1 MRSQVLTEIMNTS
14 REVDSVT
21 KKIFKSNILVAA
33 AVLIF
38 GIACVMAIL
47 YQHFGKEING
57 ELKKEASYLSYGVEQ
72 DGIDYLKQINE
83 KDDRITYIAEDGT
96 VLYDNMADAEAMENH
111 SERKEVQEA
120 LKTGS
125 GYAERTSET
134 LSQKTIYYALRLP
147 DHSVLRVSSTQFSVF
162 VLLMELIPPII
173 GILIVML
180 IIAVIVS
187 AHMANKIVEPI
198 NNLDLEH
205 PEDNQVYDE
214 VGPLLSKIYKQNRQ
228 IKNQLEAARRNQ
240 EEFGIITENMQEG
253 LLVID
258 SYTMILSGN
267 SSVWNMFQLKEA
279 KIGDSVYSL
288 NRNEDFRMLIEQVL
302 KGQHGS
308 ALLHLGN
315 EAIQMIANPVTREHK
330 VVGAVLLL
338 MNETEKVE
346 REQLRREFSANVSHE
361 LKTPLTSISG
371 FAEIIQD
378 GLVRAEDIKKF
389 AGRIYDEAQRL
400 ITLVEDTIKVSQ
412 LDEGENPYEWE
423 QLDAYTVVKDVCGRL
438 KDIAAKKNVHLY
450 IDGDKTMICTVRPI
464 LDEIIYN
471 LCDNGIKYNRDDGT
485 VSIHLRDLGENVEI
499 RVKDNGIG
507 ISGEDQSRVFE
518 RFYRVD
524 KSHSKAIGGTGLG
537 LSIVKHGVTFLGGT
551 LKMVS
556 EIGKGTEITMT
567 FPKERKAV

>member
-1 MRSQVLTEIMNTS
+1 M
-14 REVDSVT
+14 T
-21 KKIFKSNILVAA
+21 KKIFKSNIVVAA

-72 DGIDYLKQINE
+72 EGIDYLKQINE

-96 VLYDNMADAEAMENH
+96 VLYDNMADAESMENH

-125 GYAERTSET
+125 GYAERTSKT
-134 LSQKTIYYALRLP
+134 LAQKTIYYALRLP
-147 DHSVLRVSSTQFSVF
+147 DHSVLRVSSTQFSIF

-173 GILIVML
+173 GIIIVML

-267 SSVWNMFQLKEA
+267 SSVWKMFQIKDP

-288 NRNEDFRMLIEQVL
+288 DRNEDFRMLIEQVL

-308 ALLHLGN
+308 VLLHLGN

-450 IDGDKTMICTVRPI
+450 IDGDKTMLCTVRPI
-464 LDEIIYN
+464 FDEIIYN

-485 VSIHLRDLGENVEI
+485 VSIHLREMGENVEV

-507 ISGEDQSRVFE
+507 IPGEDQNRVFE

-551 LKMVS
+551 IKMVS
-556 EIGKGTEITMT
+556 EVGKGTEVTLT
-567 FPKERKAV
+567 FPKQRKVL

>member
-1 MRSQVLTEIMNTS
+1 M
-14 REVDSVT
+14 T
-21 KKIFKSNILVAA
+21 KKIFKSNIVVAA

-125 GYAERTSET
+125 GYAERTSKT
-134 LSQKTIYYALRLP
+134 LAQKTIYYALRLP
-147 DHSVLRVSSTQFSVF
+147 DHSVLRVSSTQFSIF

-173 GILIVML
+173 GIIIVML

-267 SSVWNMFQLKEA
+267 SSVWKMFQIKDP

-288 NRNEDFRMLIEQVL
+288 DRNEDFRMLIEQVL

-308 ALLHLGN
+308 VLLHLGS

-450 IDGDKTMICTVRPI
+450 IDGDKTMLCTVRPI
-464 LDEIIYN
+464 FDEIIYN

-485 VSIHLRDLGENVEI
+485 VSIHLREMGENVEV

-507 ISGEDQSRVFE
+507 IPGEDQNRVFE

-551 LKMVS
+551 IKMVS
-556 EIGKGTEITMT
+556 EVGKGTEVTLT
-567 FPKERKAV
+567 FPKQRRVV

>member
-1 MRSQVLTEIMNTS
+1 M
-14 REVDSVT
+14 T

-308 ALLHLGN
+308 VLLHLGN

-450 IDGDKTMICTVRPI
+450 IDGDKTMLCTVRPI

-507 ISGEDQSRVFE
+507 IPGEDQSRVFE

-524 KSHSKAIGGTGLG
+524 KSHSKEIGGTGLG

-551 LKMVS
+551 LKMIS
-556 EIGKGTEITMT
+556 EIGKGTEITMI
-567 FPKERKAV
+567 FPKERKVV